1 MLTGSIDKFLAWIN
15 RKLNPPD
22 RVWSLCLNCG
32 RKYIYAGSRRDGRK
46 PGYCT
51 PTCADVDRWR
61 EG

>member
-1 MLTGSIDKFLAWIN
+1 MLSGSLDKLLAWVN
-15 RKLNPPD
+15 RKINPPD

-32 RKYIYAGSRRDGRK
+32 RRYIYRHRRDDRP
-46 PGYCT
+46 PGYCN